1 MTCYIVLLGAPGAGK
16 GTQGERLKRDM
27 GFARVSTG
35 ELFREHISKQTALG
49 QEVAPYL
56 NSGKLVPDALTIA
69 MLRERIAADDCKRG
83 VILDGFP
90 RTIPQAEAL
99 DQLLAETG
107 ARVDLAPLID
117 VDREVLLERLAGR
130 WMCKAADHPYHAVFS
145 PPRQAGICDI
155 DGSPLYQRPD
165 DTREVQERR
174 IAVYEQYTRPLI
186 EYYGKQGVLATIDG
200 EQPIDAVYAA
210 LRSAVEKV
218 LVQG

>member
-16 GTQGERLKRDM
+16 GTQGERLKTDL

-35 ELFREHISKQTALG
+35 DLFREHIGKQTALG

-56 NSGKLVPDALTIA
+56 NSGKLVPDELTIA
-69 MLRERIAADDCKRG
+69 MLRERIQADDCKRG

-99 DQLLAETG
+99 DKLLAESR

-117 VDREVLLERLAGR
+117 VERDVLLERLSGR

-145 PPRQAGICDI
+145 PPRQPGVCDI
-155 DGSPLYQRPD
+155 DGSPLYQRKD

-174 IAVYEQYTRPLI
+174 IAVYEQYTKPLI
-186 EYYGKQGVLATIDG
+186 DYYQGQGVLVRIDG
-200 EQPIDAVYAA
+200 EQPIDAVYAQ
-210 LRSAVEKV
+210 LRAAVEKA
-218 LVQG
+218 LVKE